1 MFRLKFK
8 KAILLCLTA
17 VLCLSGCGEVE
28 GERREVS
35 PQFRGFGIEYLF
47 KERGLK
53 ESGVVYEDAPVDFQD
68 KEMEKMLRNMIGK
81 PEGEVYI
88 SDLQAIHRIYWLNQ
102 NEFGSPAEYSSN
114 LQEVGETFLIEK
126 DENGAYIQAKSLED
140 LAYCYN
146 LQEICFGSMEVPSL
160 KPLANLPQLEKLD
173 FTSTIMTEEIMN
185 EIGMISSLK
194 ILEMGH
200 KEFTDFSDV
209 TDGSFVL
216 PIAEQLVAFYA
227 AGGIDWSPEILA
239 QMTNLESLYI
249 EDATD
254 LSFCKN
260 LPQLKKLY
268 MTGGDVKDWSPIAYL
283 ENLEYLYIGGNSRH
297 VVEVD
302 FEALTKLKKLGYLG
316 LTFTTVNREYTF
328 NEIVDAIPSLTGLY
342 MLMM

>member
-1 MFRLKFK
+1 
-8 KAILLCLTA
+8 
-17 VLCLSGCGEVE
+17 
-28 GERREVS
+28 
-35 PQFRGFGIEYLF
+35 
-47 KERGLK
+47 
-53 ESGVVYEDAPVDFQD
+53 
-68 KEMEKMLRNMIGK
+68 
-81 PEGEVYI
+81 
-88 SDLQAIHRIYWLNQ
+88 
-102 NEFGSPAEYSSN
+102 
-114 LQEVGETFLIEK
+114 
-126 DENGAYIQAKSLED
+126 
-140 LAYCYN
+140 
-146 LQEICFGSMEVPSL
+146 
-160 KPLANLPQLEKLD
+160 
-173 FTSTIMTEEIMN
+173 MN

-216 PIAEQLVAFYA
+216 PIADRLVAFYA

-239 QMTNLESLYI
+239 QMTNLESLYL

-254 LSFCKN
+254 LSFCEHI
-260 LPQLKKLY
+260 PQLKKLY

-283 ENLEYLYIGGNSRH
+283 ENLEYLYSGGNSRH

-302 FEALTKLKKLGYLG
+302 FEALTKLKKLDYLG